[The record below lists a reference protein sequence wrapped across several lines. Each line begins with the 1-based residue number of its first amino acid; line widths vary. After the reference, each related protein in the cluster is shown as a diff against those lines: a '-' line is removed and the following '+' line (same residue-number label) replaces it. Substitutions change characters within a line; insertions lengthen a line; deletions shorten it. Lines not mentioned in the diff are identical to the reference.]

1 MDENKNIETLNN
13 TLKDLVGTYDKLK
26 RTIDQKE
33 KEDMKELYLV
43 RAGKGLE
50 ALVFYIVKREKINVT
65 PKLPGQEITLDDH
78 IFQLKKHNIVKKLI
92 ADDFYNIKN
101 WRNKNS
107 HFQDSESGSGPVL
120 IRDSTIET
128 VYDSFK
134 EILKWFFEIYLKG
147 EYADFSKN
155 LYNRQEK
162 TKEPT
167 KEELD
172 EIKRDF
178 ERNPLNILDFSILL
192 QSKKVPKQRKKSNW
206 LKSLIVLISISI
218 GGYYFY
224 AKYYAEPEIN
234 ATTKIKTH
242 LNKDQVLATIKRF
255 QGSYNDVKFDAH
267 HYFASHVDYYITD
280 PNINNPTEI
289 EIARKTNVEY
299 IDPKSTIDPES
310 LVLISKNDS
319 ISYWQ
324 FAAENVCYRT
334 SKKKFEKCN
343 VLMEYGINTDGKI
356 TRIKQIRYWNLQN
369 SKKRPS

>member
-1 MDENKNIETLNN
+1 MEDIKNIETLNN
-13 TLKDLVGTYDKLK
+13 TLKDLVGTYDKIK

-33 KEDMKELYLV
+33 KEDIKELYLV

-65 PKLPGQEITLDDH
+65 PKSPSQEITLDDY
-78 IFQLKKHNIVKKLI
+78 IFHLKKNNIVKKVI

-155 LYNRQEK
+155 LYSKQEK
-162 TKEPT
+162 AKEPT

-172 EIKRDF
+172 EIQRNF
-178 ERNPLNILDFSILL
+178 ERNPLNIPDFSILSE
-192 QSKKVPKQRKKSNW
+192 SKKVAKLRKKNRGI
-206 LKSLIVLISISI
+206 LVLLLLTTVSIL
-218 GGYYFY
+218 GYYGYEEYFD
-224 AKYYAEPEIN
+224 AQETETALK
-234 ATTKIKTH
+234 TKTH
-242 LNKDQVLATIKRF
+242 LNKDQVLTVIRKF
-255 QGSYNDVKFDAH
+255 HDSYNDVKFDAH
-267 HYFASHVDYYITD
+267 EYFASHVDHYITD

-299 IDPKSTIDPES
+299 IDPKSTIDPGS
-310 LVLISKNDS
+310 LVLVSKNDS

-324 FAAENVCYRT
+324 FSGESICYRT
-334 SKKKFEKCN
+334 SKKKFQKCN
-343 VLMEYGINTDGKI
+343 VVMEYGINTDGKI
-356 TRIKQIRYWNLQN
+356 TRIKQISYSNLHMTKQ
-369 SKKRPS
+369 RPS